1 MSATVLSNSK
11 IEAAY
16 RERTGES
23 ARLAAEAAECL
34 PSGITHDSRYLTPY
48 GIYVERAEGARK
60 WDADGNQYLDFFGGH
75 GALILGH
82 NHPEVLAA
90 MQAALDKGTHFGANH
105 ALEVRW
111 AQAVT
116 ALVPCAEKVRFTS
129 SGTEATHL
137 ALRLARAHTGR
148 DKLVRFM
155 THFHGWHDHM
165 ASGYSSHFDG
175 SPTVGVVPG
184 VTDNIVLLPPG
195 DIAALRATLA
205 ARDDIAAVIVEPTGG
220 SFGKVPHDL
229 AFLGELREAT
239 EREGVLL
246 IFDEVITG
254 FRVAPG
260 GAQAHSGVTP
270 DLATFAKILAGG
282 LPGGAVAGRRD
293 ILDGLDFAAAK
304 AAGREKVDHPGTF
317 NANPVSAAAGVAAL
331 GIIGASD
338 VCQRAEALAAQL
350 RTRMNAV
357 LAAQGVPWAVYGAFS
372 GFHIFTNP
380 RDLAIDPLAF
390 DPLAH
395 AFAQLKASRP
405 DAVRK
410 LRLAMMV
417 NGVDISPW
425 PGGLLSAA
433 HDEADLDLTVAAFE
447 ESLAMLKRE
456 GEL

>member
-1 MSATVLSNSK
+1 MSATILSNSK

-16 RERTGES
+16 RERTRRS
-23 ARLAAEAAECL
+23 AGLAAEAAECL
-34 PSGITHDSRYLTPY
+34 PSGITHDSRYLRPY

-60 WDADGNQYLDFFGGH
+60 WDVDGNQYLDFFGGH
-75 GALILGH
+75 GALLLGH

-90 MQAALDKGTHFGANH
+90 VQAALGKGTHFGANH
-105 ALEVRW
+105 ELELRW

-116 ALVPCAEKVRFTS
+116 RLVPCAEKLRFTS

-165 ASGYSSHFDG
+165 ASGYHSHFDG
-175 SPTVGVVPG
+175 TPTAGVVPG
-184 VTDNIVLLPPG
+184 VTDSIILLPPG
-195 DIAALRATLA
+195 DVAALRATLA
-205 ARDDIAAVIVEPTGG
+205 ARDDIAAVILEPTGG
-220 SFGKVPHDL
+220 SFGKVPHGDG
-229 AFLGELREAT
+229 FLGALREAT
-239 EREGVLL
+239 AARDVLL

-260 GAQAHSGVTP
+260 GAQAHFGVTP
-270 DLATFAKILAGG
+270 DLSTFAKILAGG

-317 NANPVSAAAGVAAL
+317 NANPISAAAGVAAL
-331 GIIGASD
+331 GIVGTSD
-338 VCQRAEALAAQL
+338 ACQRAEALAADL
-350 RTRMNAV
+350 RARLNLV
-357 LAAQGVPWAVYGAFS
+357 LAARGVPWAVYGGFS

-380 RDLAIDPLAF
+380 RGLEIDPMAF
-390 DPLAH
+390 DPLAQS
-395 AFAQLKASRP
+395 FELLKESRP
-405 DAVRK
+405 EMIHK
-410 LRLAMMV
+410 LRLAMLV
-417 NGVDISPW
+417 NGVDFSPW
-425 PGGLLSAA
+425 PGGQLSAA
-433 HDEADLDLTVAAFE
+433 HDETDLDLTVAAFE
-447 ESLAMLKRE
+447 ESLSMLRRE